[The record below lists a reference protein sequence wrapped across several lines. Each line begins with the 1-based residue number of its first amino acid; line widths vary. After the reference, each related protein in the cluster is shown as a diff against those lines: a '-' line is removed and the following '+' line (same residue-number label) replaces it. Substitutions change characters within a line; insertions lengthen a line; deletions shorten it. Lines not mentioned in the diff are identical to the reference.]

1 MAARRKLVWLVAL
14 LALACAA
21 SYGVVGWI
29 VRSSAEATLREA
41 GDQLTMNETKSARE
55 RLHWLIWFEPENA
68 KALLTVG
75 ISHHIEKN
83 FREAIRVL
91 ERVPTD
97 SSEFEGAGLVLARSF
112 LLEHELERAES
123 VLKECLRRFP
133 RSDPAREELIQ
144 LYMPQH
150 RRRAAISLLYD
161 RWSQFPNDLSVL
173 KSLLLA
179 LVEPLTPQGPS
190 IYFAT
195 VNSRHSGQ
203 GSVVLAMARMA
214 ALLGEEER
222 AERTFKLALKLRPNH
237 FLTQLLSADFFLSR
251 GDDRHA
257 RRLVDSMSITTLEG
271 GDARSDDRYWALVAR
286 IRENKSDLEGAF
298 TAIQNAL
305 DIRPN
310 EYSLLSSKCGLLRK
324 MGRGQEA
331 RNLAARASQIS
342 DAEGALFLLANEANL
357 EMPTRARCRE
367 FSRLLQTLGYPD
379 QASGWRDVMELVD

>member
-1 MAARRKLVWLVAL
+1 
-14 LALACAA
+14 
-21 SYGVVGWI
+21 
-29 VRSSAEATLREA
+29 
-41 GDQLTMNETKSARE
+41 
-55 RLHWLIWFEPENA
+55 
-68 KALLTVG
+68 
-75 ISHHIEKN
+75 
-83 FREAIRVL
+83 
-91 ERVPTD
+91 
-97 SSEFEGAGLVLARSF
+97 
-112 LLEHELERAES
+112 
-123 VLKECLRRFP
+123 
-133 RSDPAREELIQ
+133 
-144 LYMPQH
+144 
-150 RRRAAISLLYD
+150 
-161 RWSQFPNDLSVL
+161 
-173 KSLLLA
+173 
-179 LVEPLTPQGPS
+179 
-190 IYFAT
+190 
-195 VNSRHSGQ
+195 
-203 GSVVLAMARMA
+203 
-214 ALLGEEER
+214 
-222 AERTFKLALKLRPNH
+222 
-237 FLTQLLSADFFLSR
+237 LSR